1 MIQSHIILTQTSLDL
16 DKISKSLALDLFQNL
31 NTSNPNSTNFNSII
45 FDFAKKESG
54 APEIESTQKNWD
66 HYFATNQI
74 LTANFKDKEDF
85 TDSLMAFYQSYNQPT
100 FLFLGDLNNYSSLL
114 QEGMLRLLEEPP
126 ENLNIILYAQ
136 NKTEILPTI
145 LSRSQTYRLSK
156 GIVLSSLNQNLLE
169 KVKKKLPI
177 VADFCKDFINNKD
190 LVFPDLKMVER
201 EEISFWL
208 WQILAYLEEYYKHQS
223 SELLA
228 AKIEQVLTAL
238 SLNNQNLQKK
248 FVLGWL
254 R

>member
-16 DKISKSLALDLFQNL
+16 DKISKSLAVNLFQNL
-31 NTSNPNSTNFNSII
+31 NSKAPNSTNFNAII
-45 FDFAKKESG
+45 SDFSKQTAIQTD
-54 APEIESTQKNWD
+54 PELTQKNWD

-145 LSRSQTYRLSK
+145 LSRSQNYTLSK
-156 GIVLSSLNQNLLE
+156 PLALANLNQTLLE
-169 KVKKKLPI
+169 KVKKKLPA
-177 VADFCKDFINNKD
+177 VADFCKDFIQNKD
-190 LVFPDLKMVER
+190 LVFPDLKTTER

-223 SELLA
+223 SPQLA
-228 AKIEQVLTAL
+228 SKIEQVLTAL